1 MENSMFTVLIV
12 TLSVSFVN
20 LLVSGFV
27 FFRTRS
33 YAKDNAEAMKL
44 VMSYLTKAFENNASQ
59 HQDVQ
64 NWTEDTMG
72 KMVDLGNGNSQ
83 KIYNVISNQQVY
95 LSRLGEFLGY
105 RPRGNIDS

>member
-27 FFRTRS
+27 FFRTRA

-72 KMVDLGNGNSQ
+72 
-83 KIYNVISNQQVY
+83 IYNVISNQQVY